1 MANVHV
7 LLVLLLPSGAALL
20 LPSRSALLMP
30 SSAAYL
36 PRALSSRGIVVH
48 ATLSDEQKG
57 ALIEV
62 AK

>member
-36 PRALSSRGIVVH
+36 PRALSSRGRVVH
-48 ATLSDEQKG
+48 ATLSDE
-57 ALIEV
+57 
-62 AK
+62 